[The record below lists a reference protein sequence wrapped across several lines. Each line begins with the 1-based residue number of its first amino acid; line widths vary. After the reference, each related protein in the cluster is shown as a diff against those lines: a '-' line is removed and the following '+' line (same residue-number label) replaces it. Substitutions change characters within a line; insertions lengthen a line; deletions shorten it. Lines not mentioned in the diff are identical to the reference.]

1 MKRMDT
7 LPGRQSRFT
16 LIELLVVIAIIAILA
31 GMLLPALQNAR
42 ETARGVSCT
51 SNIKQLGQIYL
62 FYNEDSKGYLPCLN
76 NMGGAGA
83 TDANGDTLTQK
94 NWLNSLVNKYLSRL
108 KASEEPVNLL
118 FCPGENDTKD
128 TTTNY
133 GINYLIA
140 TRTVNGKS
148 QGIKISEFSSPDAT
162 AMIVENYGHLCYY
175 GGTKT
180 TDREKRDTN
189 YGNNRAPFFRH
200 RNNANVAFLD
210 FHAERIQLERVP
222 CSEAFP
228 NTDKT
233 VLENTIFNSG
243 KVDESKPTVE
253 GL

>member
-1 MKRMDT
+1 MKTPD
-7 LPGRQSRFT
+7 LKSFT
-16 LIELLVVIAIIAILA
+16 LIELLVVIAILAILA
-31 GMLLPALQNAR
+31 GLLLPALQNAR
-42 ETARGVSCT
+42 ETAKGVNCT
-51 SNIKQLGQIYL
+51 SNIKQLGQIYY
-62 FYNEDSKGYLPCLN
+62 FYNEDSKGYLPVLN
-76 NMGGAGA
+76 NMGGQGA
-83 TDANGDTLTQK
+83 TGANGEVLTQK
-94 NWLNSLVNKYLSRL
+94 NWLNSLINKYLSRL
-108 KASEEPVNLL
+108 KASEEPVKML
-118 FCPGENDTKD
+118 FCPSEEDTRG

-140 TRTVNGKS
+140 TRTVDGKP
-148 QGIKISEFSSPDAT
+148 QGIKISEYSSHART

-175 GGTKT
+175 GGAKT

-210 FHAERIQLERVP
+210 FHAERVQLERVP

-243 KVDESKPTVE
+243 KVDETKPTVD